1 MVPSLSLTRSHRAVS
16 GFRRPSSFC
25 LEISCSFRAMV
36 SAFQRGVSLDQVR
49 LPARQVQGEVHS
61 LSQVAKGDRNR
72 IRLAKAKAA
81 KPPAS
86 SAYAARSGVGPESLR
101 VMVPIQL
108 EGLPVPVTPRSRG
121 QGLLTVWLSVCVS
134 VTSVASSNTAAAEAQ
149 TGLKKTCQWAG

>member
-1 MVPSLSLTRSHRAVS
+1 
-16 GFRRPSSFC
+16 
-25 LEISCSFRAMV
+25 MV
-36 SAFQRGVSLDQVR
+36 SAFQRRVSLDQAH

-86 SAYAARSGVGPESLR
+86 SAYAARSGVGPESL
-101 VMVPIQL
+101 MVPGQL
-108 EGLPVPVTPRSRG
+108 EGLPVPVTSCSRG
-121 QGLLTVWLSVCVS
+121 QGLLTVWLSVCAS
-134 VTSVASSNTAAAEAQ
+134 VASVASSNSAAAEAQ